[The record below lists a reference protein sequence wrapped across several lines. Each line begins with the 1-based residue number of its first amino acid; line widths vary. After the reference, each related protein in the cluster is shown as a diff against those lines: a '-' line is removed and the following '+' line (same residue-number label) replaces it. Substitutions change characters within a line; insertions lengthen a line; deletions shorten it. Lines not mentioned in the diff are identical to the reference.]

1 MELEVLG
8 RIARRWWPMILVALV
23 AGGFIGYMFAES
35 RTPVYQAGADVL
47 VGPLSAD
54 SNVLR
59 AAGQTAQTY
68 AELASASSTLDTV
81 EVALADVRVGDATV
95 TATASDVTRIL
106 KIRVRADDPD
116 LVAGVANAIAAELG
130 RVATEEVADAQ
141 LAGDTT
147 DPNVSRVGEIRLLEA
162 ATVPSEPISPN
173 VQLITALGALAMM
186 VAAAVAVV
194 AYEYARQAVRVVGD
208 VNRVL
213 PGKVFGHIERSWD
226 SDAGRTD
233 RIAVLRNE
241 HGPTAVGLRGLS
253 VDLVSQLVTDG
264 PNRALVL
271 SGLADR
277 DHSGDVAVNVAAA
290 LAGTGRRVALIDAN
304 EATAE
309 VRTRLS
315 SACEPPAEP
324 LAIEID
330 PLSKLILVG
339 RYREIETGLLDLY
352 STVMDRLPDGNDMAA
367 ALEDLAAVYDH
378 VVLHT
383 SPAFGSPAAVR
394 WASVAAG
401 TVLVVGSDVAP
412 AQTLERCAQ
421 TLSRGARHFIGVVF
435 DERPFR
441 QRRSRWVRRLFGAGE
456 RRPPTTTQGAS
467 PQGPTTRPAPA
478 VPAIGTASQRSTRS
492 SGHVEA

>member
-8 RIARRWWPMILVALV
+8 RIARRWWPTILVALV
-23 AGGFIGYMFAES
+23 VGGLIGYVFAGS

-81 EVALADVRVGDATV
+81 EAVLADARVGDATV

-116 LVAGVANAIAAELG
+116 LVAGVANAIATELG

-141 LAGDTT
+141 LAGDAT

-162 ATVPSEPISPN
+162 ATAPSEPISPN
-173 VQLITALGALAMM
+173 EPLITALGAIAMM
-186 VAAAVAVV
+186 VAAAVVVV
-194 AYEYARQAVRVVGD
+194 AYEYSRQAIRVVGD
-208 VNRVL
+208 VNRLV

-226 SDAGRTD
+226 SDSGMSD

-253 VDLVSQLVTDG
+253 VDLVSQLTTDG
-264 PNRALVL
+264 PNQALVV
-271 SGLADR
+271 SGLDDR
-277 DHSGDVAVNVAAA
+277 DRSGDVAVNVAAA
-290 LAGTGRRVALIDAN
+290 LAGTGRRVALVDAN

-309 VRTRLS
+309 VGTRLK
-315 SACEPPAEP
+315 SACEPPVEP

-330 PLSKLILVG
+330 PLAKLVLAG
-339 RYREIETGLLDLY
+339 RYRQIETGLLDLY
-352 STVMDRLPDGNDMAA
+352 STVMERLPERGDMDA

-412 AQTLERCAQ
+412 AQTLERCAL

-435 DERPFR
+435 DERPPP
-441 QRRSRWVRRLFGAGE
+441 QRRARWVRRLFGAGE
-456 RRPPTTTQGAS
+456 RSRRVTTATQGS
-467 PQGPTTRPAPA
+467 TTRPAPA
-478 VPAIGTASQRSTRS
+478 VPAIGPASQRGARS
-492 SGHVEA
+492 SGHG